1 MLVALRYDNE
11 ARHLDVIFRT
21 GDKYRYFGVP
31 PLEYTGLMSA
41 KSKGQYMH
49 KRILGDR
56 HIRAARVKATV
67 TSPGGLSESNCYKS
81 ERLE

>member
-1 MLVALRYDNE
+1 MAAGRSTQNKFVPVESDMLVALRYDE
-11 ARHLDVIFRT
+11 AARHLDVIFRT
-21 GDKYRYFGVP
+21 GDKYRYLNVP
-31 PLEYTGLMSA
+31 PLEYVGLMGA

-56 HIRAARVKATV
+56 
-67 TSPGGLSESNCYKS
+67 YKY

>member
-1 MLVALRYDNE
+1 MRAARSTRNKFVPIESEMLEYVRYDQD
-11 ARHLDVIFRT
+11 ARYLDIIFRT

-31 PLEYTGLMSA
+31 PLEYVGLMEA

-56 HIRAARVKATV
+56 
-67 TSPGGLSESNCYKS
+67 YQY
-81 ERLE
+81 ERLD